1 MSHLAAISETFDTE
15 LKAWLDPA
23 NPASAANIARAC
35 IALRNNNSGQL
46 IFGIDNNTLQKSSA
60 GIPADVKQTYHAD
73 VNPNGI
79 PSISPGLRG
88 PRYRG
93 STPQTFPQP

>member
-35 IALRNNNSGQL
+35 IALRNNNGGQL

-73 VNPNGI
+73 VNPNGTQVF
-79 PSISPGLRG
+79 SD
-88 PRYRG
+88 
-93 STPQTFPQP
+93 